1 MVNMKSFSYLSL
13 AKTKDIKRYLMIFN
27 DRNSRIK
34 FPLTW
39 KTIVMKLSLDIVKYR
54 LAGTV
59 L

>member
-1 MVNMKSFSYLSL
+1 MKSFSYFSL

-34 FPLTW
+34 FSLTW

>member
-13 AKTKDIKRYLMIFN
+13 AKTKDIKRYLMIFS